1 MSFRNSC
8 NAAVPIKTI
17 HNSSTAMLGF
27 KELCKVR
34 ADHLYRSIAV
44 GVVSQIY
51 GRVLMSIEMHSVR
64 VYGVFQRRLGSLT
77 LLFKYFIP

>member
-1 MSFRNSC
+1 M
-8 NAAVPIKTI
+8 
-17 HNSSTAMLGF
+17 
-27 KELCKVR
+27 R
-34 ADHLYRSIAV
+34 ADHSYRSIAV

-64 VYGVFQRRLGSLT
+64 VYGVFQRGLGSLT